1 MELKEEVDVRFN
13 FASFGIQKHLHI
25 LRSEDLHSIILH
37 ELVHVIT
44 LEEILVKVLESM
56 DVLAVG
62 IQTLLVPFSELL
74 IWSVQS
80 LDKHPFSLF
89 LVSPLILIVGSLL
102 VSIILVYY

>member
-1 MELKEEVDVRFN
+1 MELKEEVDIRFN

-44 LEEILVKVLESM
+44 LEEIFIKVLESM
-56 DVLAVG
+56 NVLA
-62 IQTLLVPFSELL
+62 IWIETLLVPFSELL
-74 IWSVQS
+74 FWGIQS

-89 LVSPLILIVGSLL
+89 LVSPLVLIIGSLL
-102 VSIILVYY
+102 VSIILVNY